1 MRANEELFEDALVEE
16 EPTSTPPVAPL
27 VEGGGGEEREEEEL
41 EEEGTM
47 TTMAGLLESEEGRG
61 IHAKLEPFL
70 DQFKHAVDE
79 LERECALIA
88 ENAKADAD
96 ECAREAFKILSDL
109 ERKSEEME
117 KKNLGTRQDQL
128 LIKQKSLKR
137 WSCLRRCEQNV
148 GWHYFSTDT
157 NIHSYIIYTRI
168 FILYSKLL
176 RGSYAKNIT
185 LEGPVFYSKPRERG
199 RHHPFGL

>member
-1 MRANEELFEDALVEE
+1 MSANKLFEDALVDE
-16 EPTSTPPVAPL
+16 EPTSTPPVRPL
-27 VEGGGGEEREEEEL
+27 LEGGGGGEEREEEEEEL

-47 TTMAGLLESEEGRG
+47 TTMALGLLGSEEGRG
-61 IHAKLEPFL
+61 IHVKLEPFL

-128 LIKQKSLKR
+128 LIKQKSLKAM
-137 WSCLRRCEQNV
+137 E
-148 GWHYFSTDT
+148 
-157 NIHSYIIYTRI
+157 
-168 FILYSKLL
+168 LL
-176 RGSYAKNIT
+176 TKM
-185 LEGPVFYSKPRERG
+185 
-199 RHHPFGL
+199 

>member
-1 MRANEELFEDALVEE
+1 MSANKLFEDALVEE
-16 EPTSTPPVAPL
+16 EPTSTPPVPPFL
-27 VEGGGGEEREEEEL
+27 EGGGGEEREEEEEEL

-47 TTMAGLLESEEGRG
+47 TGLLGSEEGRG
-61 IHAKLEPFL
+61 IHVKLEPFL

-128 LIKQKSLKR
+128 LIKQKSLKAM
-137 WSCLRRCEQNV
+137 E
-148 GWHYFSTDT
+148 
-157 NIHSYIIYTRI
+157 
-168 FILYSKLL
+168 LL
-176 RGSYAKNIT
+176 TKM
-185 LEGPVFYSKPRERG
+185 
-199 RHHPFGL
+199 

>member
-1 MRANEELFEDALVEE
+1 MSANKLFEDALVEE
-16 EPTSTPPVAPL
+16 EPTSTPPVPPFL
-27 VEGGGGEEREEEEL
+27 EGGGGEEREEEEEEL

-47 TTMAGLLESEEGRG
+47 TGLLGSEEGRG
-61 IHAKLEPFL
+61 IHVKLEPFL

-117 KKNLGTRQDQL
+117 KKNLGTEQDKRS
-128 LIKQKSLKR
+128 IKEKSLKAM
-137 WSCLRRCEQNV
+137 E
-148 GWHYFSTDT
+148 
-157 NIHSYIIYTRI
+157 
-168 FILYSKLL
+168 LL
-176 RGSYAKNIT
+176 TKM
-185 LEGPVFYSKPRERG
+185 
-199 RHHPFGL
+199 

>member
-1 MRANEELFEDALVEE
+1 MSANEELFEDALVEE
-16 EPTSTPPVAPL
+16 EPTSTPPVPPFL
-27 VEGGGGEEREEEEL
+27 VEGGGGEEREEEEEEL

-47 TTMAGLLESEEGRG
+47 TTMAGLLGSEEGRG

-117 KKNLGTRQDQL
+117 KKNFGTRQDRL
-128 LIKQKSLKR
+128 LIKQKAS
-137 WSCLRRCEQNV
+137 
-148 GWHYFSTDT
+148 DT
-157 NIHSYIIYTRI
+157 ME
-168 FILYSKLL
+168 LL
-176 RGSYAKNIT
+176 TKM
-185 LEGPVFYSKPRERG
+185 
-199 RHHPFGL
+199 

>member
-1 MRANEELFEDALVEE
+1 MSANKLFDDALVEE
-16 EPTSTPPVAPL
+16 EPTSTPPVPPFL
-27 VEGGGGEEREEEEL
+27 EGGGGEEREEEEEEL

-47 TTMAGLLESEEGRG
+47 TGLLGSEEGRG
-61 IHAKLEPFL
+61 IHVKLEPFL

-128 LIKQKSLKR
+128 LIKQKSLKAM
-137 WSCLRRCEQNV
+137 E
-148 GWHYFSTDT
+148 
-157 NIHSYIIYTRI
+157 
-168 FILYSKLL
+168 LL
-176 RGSYAKNIT
+176 TKM
-185 LEGPVFYSKPRERG
+185 
-199 RHHPFGL
+199 

>member
-1 MRANEELFEDALVEE
+1 MSANKLFDDALVEE
-16 EPTSTPPVAPL
+16 EPTSTPPVPPFL
-27 VEGGGGEEREEEEL
+27 VEGGGGEEREEEEEEL

-47 TTMAGLLESEEGRG
+47 TTMAGLLESEAGRG

-117 KKNLGTRQDQL
+117 KKNLGTEQDKRS
-128 LIKQKSLKR
+128 IKEKSLKAM
-137 WSCLRRCEQNV
+137 E
-148 GWHYFSTDT
+148 
-157 NIHSYIIYTRI
+157 
-168 FILYSKLL
+168 LL
-176 RGSYAKNIT
+176 TKM
-185 LEGPVFYSKPRERG
+185 
-199 RHHPFGL
+199 

>member
-1 MRANEELFEDALVEE
+1 MSANKLFEDALVEE
-16 EPTSTPPVAPL
+16 EPTSTPPVPPFL
-27 VEGGGGEEREEEEL
+27 EGGGGEEREEEEEEL

-47 TTMAGLLESEEGRG
+47 TGLLGSEEGRG
-61 IHAKLEPFL
+61 IHVKLEPFL

-117 KKNLGTRQDQL
+117 KKNLGTRQDIL
-128 LIKQKSLKR
+128 LIKQKS
-137 WSCLRRCEQNV
+137 
-148 GWHYFSTDT
+148 
-157 NIHSYIIYTRI
+157 
-168 FILYSKLL
+168 SKAMELL
-176 RGSYAKNIT
+176 TKM
-185 LEGPVFYSKPRERG
+185 
-199 RHHPFGL
+199 

>member
-1 MRANEELFEDALVEE
+1 MCSFGVHREEKSQDFISFKKGKKYTNNNNERKEHMSANEELFEDALVEE

-27 VEGGGGEEREEEEL
+27 VEGGGGEEREEEEEEL

-47 TTMAGLLESEEGRG
+47 TTMAGLLGSEEGRG
-61 IHAKLEPFL
+61 IHVKLEPFL

-128 LIKQKSLKR
+128 LIKQKAS
-137 WSCLRRCEQNV
+137 
-148 GWHYFSTDT
+148 DT
-157 NIHSYIIYTRI
+157 ME
-168 FILYSKLL
+168 LL
-176 RGSYAKNIT
+176 TKM
-185 LEGPVFYSKPRERG
+185 
-199 RHHPFGL
+199 

>member
-1 MRANEELFEDALVEE
+1 MSANKLLEDALVDE
-16 EPTSTPPVAPL
+16 EPTSTPSVPPFL
-27 VEGGGGEEREEEEL
+27 EGGGGEEREEEEEELEEEEEEL

-47 TTMAGLLESEEGRG
+47 TTMAGLLGSEEGRG
-61 IHAKLEPFL
+61 IHVKLEPFL
-70 DQFKHAVDE
+70 DQFKHVVDE

-128 LIKQKSLKR
+128 LIKQKSLKAM
-137 WSCLRRCEQNV
+137 E
-148 GWHYFSTDT
+148 
-157 NIHSYIIYTRI
+157 
-168 FILYSKLL
+168 LL
-176 RGSYAKNIT
+176 TKM
-185 LEGPVFYSKPRERG
+185 
-199 RHHPFGL
+199 

>member
-1 MRANEELFEDALVEE
+1 MSANKLFEDALVDE
-16 EPTSTPPVAPL
+16 EPTSTPSVPPFL
-27 VEGGGGEEREEEEL
+27 EGGGGEEREEEEEEL

-47 TTMAGLLESEEGRG
+47 TGLLGSEEGRG
-61 IHAKLEPFL
+61 IHVKLEPFL
-70 DQFKHAVDE
+70 DQFKHVVDE

-128 LIKQKSLKR
+128 LIKQKSLKAM
-137 WSCLRRCEQNV
+137 E
-148 GWHYFSTDT
+148 
-157 NIHSYIIYTRI
+157 
-168 FILYSKLL
+168 LL
-176 RGSYAKNIT
+176 TKM
-185 LEGPVFYSKPRERG
+185 
-199 RHHPFGL
+199 

>member
-1 MRANEELFEDALVEE
+1 MSANKLFEDALVEE
-16 EPTSTPPVAPL
+16 EPTSTPPVRPFL
-27 VEGGGGEEREEEEL
+27 EGGGGEEREEEEEEL

-47 TTMAGLLESEEGRG
+47 TTMAGSEEGRG
-61 IHAKLEPFL
+61 IHVKLEPFL

-88 ENAKADAD
+88 ENAKADTD

-128 LIKQKSLKR
+128 LIKQKSLKAM
-137 WSCLRRCEQNV
+137 E
-148 GWHYFSTDT
+148 
-157 NIHSYIIYTRI
+157 
-168 FILYSKLL
+168 LL
-176 RGSYAKNIT
+176 TKM
-185 LEGPVFYSKPRERG
+185 
-199 RHHPFGL
+199 

>member
-1 MRANEELFEDALVEE
+1 MSANKLFEDALVEE
-16 EPTSTPPVAPL
+16 EPTSTPPVPPFL
-27 VEGGGGEEREEEEL
+27 VEGGGGEEREEEEEEL

-47 TTMAGLLESEEGRG
+47 TGLLGSEEGRG
-61 IHAKLEPFL
+61 IHVKLEPFL

-128 LIKQKSLKR
+128 LIKQKSLKAM
-137 WSCLRRCEQNV
+137 E
-148 GWHYFSTDT
+148 
-157 NIHSYIIYTRI
+157 
-168 FILYSKLL
+168 LL
-176 RGSYAKNIT
+176 TKM
-185 LEGPVFYSKPRERG
+185 
-199 RHHPFGL
+199 

>member
-1 MRANEELFEDALVEE
+1 MDDLAKRRGASDELQKIIADVD
-16 EPTSTPPVAPL
+16 
-27 VEGGGGEEREEEEL
+27 
-41 EEEGTM
+41 
-47 TTMAGLLESEEGRG
+47 
-61 IHAKLEPFL
+61 AKLEPFL

-128 LIKQKSLKR
+128 LIKQKAS
-137 WSCLRRCEQNV
+137 
-148 GWHYFSTDT
+148 DT
-157 NIHSYIIYTRI
+157 ME
-168 FILYSKLL
+168 LL
-176 RGSYAKNIT
+176 TKM
-185 LEGPVFYSKPRERG
+185 
-199 RHHPFGL
+199 

>member
-1 MRANEELFEDALVEE
+1 MSANKLFEDALVDK
-16 EPTSTPPVAPL
+16 EPTSTPPVPPFL
-27 VEGGGGEEREEEEL
+27 VEGGGGEEREEEEEEL

-47 TTMAGLLESEEGRG
+47 TTMAGLLGSEEGRG
-61 IHAKLEPFL
+61 IHVKLEPFL

-128 LIKQKSLKR
+128 LIKQKSLKAM
-137 WSCLRRCEQNV
+137 E
-148 GWHYFSTDT
+148 
-157 NIHSYIIYTRI
+157 
-168 FILYSKLL
+168 LL
-176 RGSYAKNIT
+176 TKM
-185 LEGPVFYSKPRERG
+185 
-199 RHHPFGL
+199 

>member
-1 MRANEELFEDALVEE
+1 
-16 EPTSTPPVAPL
+16 
-27 VEGGGGEEREEEEL
+27 
-41 EEEGTM
+41 M
-47 TTMAGLLESEEGRG
+47 TTMAGLLESEAGRG

-128 LIKQKSLKR
+128 LIKQKSLKAM
-137 WSCLRRCEQNV
+137 E
-148 GWHYFSTDT
+148 
-157 NIHSYIIYTRI
+157 
-168 FILYSKLL
+168 LL
-176 RGSYAKNIT
+176 TKM
-185 LEGPVFYSKPRERG
+185 
-199 RHHPFGL
+199 

>member
-1 MRANEELFEDALVEE
+1 MIFLSCVLFGVHTQRGKITLDFISLKKGKKYTNNNNERKEHMSANEELFEDALVEE
-16 EPTSTPPVAPL
+16 EPTSTPTVAPL

-47 TTMAGLLESEEGRG
+47 TTMAGLLESEAGRG

-128 LIKQKSLKR
+128 LIKQKSLKAM
-137 WSCLRRCEQNV
+137 E
-148 GWHYFSTDT
+148 
-157 NIHSYIIYTRI
+157 
-168 FILYSKLL
+168 LL
-176 RGSYAKNIT
+176 TKM
-185 LEGPVFYSKPRERG
+185 
-199 RHHPFGL
+199 

>member
-1 MRANEELFEDALVEE
+1 MIFLFFCVLLGFTKERGKITLDFISLKKGKKYTNNNNERKEHMRANEELFEDALVEE

-47 TTMAGLLESEEGRG
+47 TTMAGLLESEAGRG

-117 KKNLGTRQDQL
+117 KKNLGTRQDHL
-128 LIKQKSLKR
+128 LIKQKSLKAM
-137 WSCLRRCEQNV
+137 E
-148 GWHYFSTDT
+148 
-157 NIHSYIIYTRI
+157 
-168 FILYSKLL
+168 LL
-176 RGSYAKNIT
+176 TKM
-185 LEGPVFYSKPRERG
+185 
-199 RHHPFGL
+199 

>member
-1 MRANEELFEDALVEE
+1 MSANKLFEDALVEE
-16 EPTSTPPVAPL
+16 EPTSTPPVPPFL
-27 VEGGGGEEREEEEL
+27 EGGGGEEREEEEEEL

-47 TTMAGLLESEEGRG
+47 TGLLGSEEGRG
-61 IHAKLEPFL
+61 IHVKLEPFL

-117 KKNLGTRQDQL
+117 KKNLGTRQDQR
-128 LIKQKSLKR
+128 LIKQKSLKAM
-137 WSCLRRCEQNV
+137 E
-148 GWHYFSTDT
+148 
-157 NIHSYIIYTRI
+157 
-168 FILYSKLL
+168 LL
-176 RGSYAKNIT
+176 TKM
-185 LEGPVFYSKPRERG
+185 
-199 RHHPFGL
+199 